1 MSDLQQTLAE
11 LHRELT
17 RAGQLAPEER
27 ALLESTI
34 RDIREALERSR
45 IDAVEA
51 DAEPRERDAGVP
63 GEALEGAA
71 VRLEAEHPGVA
82 GAVRALLDALAK
94 AGI

>member
-1 MSDLQQTLAE
+1 MSDLRSTLAE

-17 RAGQLAPEER
+17 EARQLAPEER
-27 ALLESTI
+27 ALLESTL
-34 RDIREALERSR
+34 REIERALERSTS
-45 IDAVEA
+45 ASTA
-51 DAEPRERDAGVP
+51 TEPAR

-82 GAVRALLDALAK
+82 GALRAVVDALAK

>member
-11 LHRELT
+11 LHRELAE
-17 RAGQLAPEER
+17 AGHLAPDER
-27 ALLESTI
+27 ALLESAML
-34 RDIREALERSR
+34 DIRRTLERTATVAS
-45 IDAVEA
+45 
-51 DAEPRERDAGVP
+51 EPEPAP

-82 GAVRALLDALAK
+82 GAVRALVDALAK